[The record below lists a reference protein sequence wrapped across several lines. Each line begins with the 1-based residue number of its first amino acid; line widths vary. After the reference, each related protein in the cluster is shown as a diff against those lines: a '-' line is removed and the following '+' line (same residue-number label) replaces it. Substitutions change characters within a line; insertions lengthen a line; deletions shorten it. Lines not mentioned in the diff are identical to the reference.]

1 MSATMDLRDV
11 RDARPGP
18 TPGTGARERDPALRR
33 KLRRFAGFL
42 LVAVVALIGLTV
54 AYVQLFDRVLRDPE
68 RPPTVTSPTNPRVFL
83 FELVFGAAVVVFA
96 TLFFALR
103 RRKGPR

>member
-1 MSATMDLRDV
+1 
-11 RDARPGP
+11 
-18 TPGTGARERDPALRR
+18 
-33 KLRRFAGFL
+33 
-42 LVAVVALIGLTV
+42 
-54 AYVQLFDRVLRDPE
+54 VQLFDRVLRDPE